1 MGNTFTK
8 FFASFLAYGV
18 ANKKKSFSAVGHF
31 AEGLAPA
38 KGKIQWGYINK
49 GYDIVIPLKYERA
62 FSFKG
67 GLTMVVLNSQY
78 GYIDCTGQIKIPLNL
93 SAAHSFEEEC
103 ARRVCNN
110 GLWGYIDKN
119 NKEILPFKY
128 DIAEPF
134 YSNIARVG
142 LYGKS
147 MKINKQG
154 SECL

>member
-1 MGNTFTK
+1 MYTFLLYIHGIRDAYRHKQSTSMGNTFTK

-103 ARRVCNN
+103 ARDY
-110 GLWGYIDKN
+110 G
-119 NKEILPFKY
+119 
-128 DIAEPF
+128 DI
-134 YSNIARVG
+134 
-142 LYGKS
+142 
-147 MKINKQG
+147 
-154 SECL
+154 